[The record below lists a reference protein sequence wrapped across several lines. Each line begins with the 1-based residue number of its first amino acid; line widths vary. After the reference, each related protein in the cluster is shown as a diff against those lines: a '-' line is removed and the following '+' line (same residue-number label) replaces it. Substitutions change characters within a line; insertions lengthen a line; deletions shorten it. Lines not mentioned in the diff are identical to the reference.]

1 MEEIQK
7 KFNESTDET
16 EKAALFQAM
25 VNILDAKKKAHLA
38 RVTKY
43 RSTEKGKEAVKR
55 ANAKQWAKKRSGRPR
70 GRPRK
75 NTTPKKD

>member
-1 MEEIQK
+1 MEELK
-7 KFNESTDET
+7 KKYEESTDET
-16 EKAALFQAM
+16 EKAALFQALAEL
-25 VNILDAKKKAHLA
+25 LDAKKKAHLE
-38 RVTKY
+38 RVTRY

-75 NTTPKKD
+75 NKTPKQD